1 MATHKGKQLNVR
13 TRLSVPITYAYC
25 DTKDDKPDD
34 YLEGTTFDISNTGL
48 SFYTN
53 SPLHVGACIK
63 IISKDIW
70 KEQRSGTVI
79 WCKTL
84 SYKHY
89 LVGVSLQ
96 F

>member
-1 MATHKGKQLNVR
+1 MAKHKGKQLYER
-13 TRLSVPITYAYC
+13 TRLSVPITYEYC
-25 DTKDDKPDD
+25 DPKADKPGDSF
-34 YLEGTTFDISNTGL
+34 EGTTFDISNTGL

-53 SPLHVGACIK
+53 SPLPVGAFIK